1 MSSAADRGRATGR
14 GGVGGA
20 GEAPHRPQARGD
32 EGGVV
37 ADPAEYHPGPGRPP
51 QAVLEALTA
60 RHEDEAAKLTPPRS
74 YP

>member
-1 MSSAADRGRATGR
+1 
-14 GGVGGA
+14 VGGA
-20 GEAPHRPQARGD
+20 REAPHRPQARGD

-37 ADPAEYHPGPGRPP
+37 AEYHPGPGRPP
-51 QAVLEALTA
+51 QAVLEALIA